1 MRTEVRTLRKVM
13 RAIEVSFVVAVCL
26 LVAGN
31 ASASTDINGLY
42 DARSHGMGGTGVA
55 FVDSAGAIPINP
67 ALLDQVG
74 KLTVSADLFGIVS
87 QSQVPY
93 TVYHK
98 AEDGTYYKNY
108 ETVRAKPN
116 FGVLPFLGVAVRLH
130 ERVVFG
136 SGLYP
141 VFPQGISSKFRPA
154 PDQFPNTVA
163 TNKAANALV
172 EAGEALAIRVFDN
185 LSLALMWRITY
196 MTQTVSTPVTTGLLP
211 AGVLLDPS
219 RDPSNPSV
227 VNAKQSITGFNFK
240 GFQLGVLY
248 KPLTNL
254 RLGFSYRTRV
264 DVWGEGTTTTA
275 VAGNKINI
283 PTEGGLNNPHALRG
297 GFALSV
303 LHNRLLLAGD
313 FKYLFYADAWKR
325 IKQIRTNPGQ
335 EPMASYTPAYWYNS
349 WVVELGAEYK
359 LLDWVALRTGYTIL
373 KSATN
378 PDYAPAFVAPPGYS
392 HLVMSGLGVKLSDHF
407 DVDFAAGFLLLQS
420 MVKTATEYNAGI
432 GRYANRGAE
441 LSLSGSYRM

>member
-1 MRTEVRTLRKVM
+1 M
-13 RAIEVSFVVAVCL
+13 RALKSYFVSAFFV
-26 LVAGN
+26 LVAN
-31 ASASTDINGLY
+31 RASASTDINGLY

-93 TVYHK
+93 SIYHQ
-98 AEDGTYYKNY
+98 AADGTYYKNY
-108 ETVRAKPN
+108 ETVRAKRV
-116 FGVLPFLGVAVRLH
+116 FGGLPFLGFALRLH

-136 SGLYP
+136 SGIYP
-141 VFPQGISSKFRPA
+141 VFPQGVSSKFRPA
-154 PDQFPNTVA
+154 PEQYPNTVA

-196 MTQTVSTPVTTGLLP
+196 MTQKVSTPVATGLAP
-211 AGVLLDPS
+211 AGVLLDPA

-227 VNAKQSITGFNFK
+227 VNAKQDITGYNFK

-248 KPLTNL
+248 KPLPNL
-254 RLGFSYRTRV
+254 RLGFSYRSRV
-264 DVWGEGTTTTA
+264 DVWGDGNTTTTL
-275 VAGNKINI
+275 AGRKIDI
-283 PTEGGLNNPHALRG
+283 PTKAGLNNPHAFRG
-297 GFALSV
+297 GFALST
-303 LHNRLLLAGD
+303 LNNKLLVAGD
-313 FKYLFYADAWKR
+313 FKYLLYAEAWKR
-325 IKQIRTNPGQ
+325 IKQVRTNPGQ
-335 EPMASYTPAYWYNS
+335 MPMASYTPAYWYNS

-359 LLDWVALRTGYTIL
+359 VLDMVAVRAGYTVL

-392 HLVMSGLGVKLSDHF
+392 HLVMSGVGVKLGAHF
-407 DVDFAAGFLLLQS
+407 DVDVAAGFLILQS

-432 GRYANRGAE
+432 GKYANRGSE
-441 LSLSGSYRM
+441 FSLSGSYRM